1 MNNHIKNRQ
10 YYKFCLYGF
19 LKNLRFFDAF
29 FILFLIEKD
38 LLFAQI
44 GLLYAIREI
53 VINVLEVPSGIFADK
68 FGRKKSLVGSFVFYI
83 ASFLVFHFS
92 NEFWPFLIAF
102 VLFGVADSFR
112 SGTHKGMIMDYLKIN
127 NWSEYKIDYYG
138 HTRSWSQK
146 GSAISSLLAGLLVFY
161 SGQYGN
167 IFLYSIVPYLIN
179 FLLIISYP
187 KVLDKSFKQKKGD
200 HKTSTELS
208 LRSLFKIIK
217 QPRVLKIINT
227 SALHTAYLKSTKDY
241 IQPLLVNVA
250 LIIPILSNTE
260 LEKKIGIIIGF
271 IYFLIY
277 LLSSKAS
284 KMAIFSNKF
293 NKNKISYFTLQIGL
307 IAGMICGFAY
317 MNNWWM
323 ISLLGFVSIYLIE
336 NFRKPVLTGFVAD
349 NVPEEILASVISVQS
364 LLKTIT
370 TAIIALVFGFLA
382 DKYGIGEAFL
392 IISLSLTLL
401 TLLTYALGY
410 KKNHK
415 ME

>member
-1 MNNHIKNRQ
+1 M
-10 YYKFCLYGF
+10 
-19 LKNLRFFDAF
+19 
-29 FILFLIEKD
+29 
-38 LLFAQI
+38 
-44 GLLYAIREI
+44 
-53 VINVLEVPSGIFADK
+53 
-68 FGRKKSLVGSFVFYI
+68 
-83 ASFLVFHFS
+83 
-92 NEFWPFLIAF
+92 
-102 VLFGVADSFR
+102 
-112 SGTHKGMIMDYLKIN
+112 
-127 NWSEYKIDYYG
+127 
-138 HTRSWSQK
+138 
-146 GSAISSLLAGLLVFY
+146 
-161 SGQYGN
+161 
-167 IFLYSIVPYLIN
+167 
-179 FLLIISYP
+179 
-187 KVLDKSFKQKKGD
+187 
-200 HKTSTELS
+200 
-208 LRSLFKIIK
+208 
-217 QPRVLKIINT
+217 LKIINT